1 MKLRAGGGCNCG
13 GKLDVVHVHTRAL
26 RFTTPLL
33 KESAVD
39 APCDAD
45 PLSSLVPMPTSLL
58 PSSSWVCSPAC
69 APVCES
75 RRSLQ
80 NSPVSGHHTR
90 QVLPSPRQVGP
101 PVPTPGRS
109 SRHHARQV
117 LLSPSRNEQR
127 NNNAVVTILL
137 LYLNWPAI
145 YILYLLLK
153 EYGK

>member
-1 MKLRAGGGCNCG
+1 MPRVMQTPSRPSCLCLPHCCLHPLGFAHLHARRCVSHAGPCRT
-13 GKLDVVHVHTRAL
+13 VR
-26 RFTTPLL
+26 
-33 KESAVD
+33 SAV
-39 APCDAD
+39 
-45 PLSSLVPMPTSLL
+45 T
-58 PSSSWVCSPAC
+58 
-69 APVCES
+69 
-75 RRSLQ
+75 
-80 NSPVSGHHTR
+80 
-90 QVLPSPRQVGP
+90 
-101 PVPTPGRS
+101 TPGRS